1 MRIFLLRHGI
11 AARLSTGGPRT
22 DDERPL
28 TAEGREKMTEASNYY
43 ARHLPIPDKIISSPL
58 LRARQTA
65 EILSRA
71 VEYKGVIEESP
82 VLAPGARP
90 ASILDILQGD
100 GLAGVGSVVLVGHEP
115 HLGSLLGLLLTGSEQ
130 VSLPLRKGM
139 ISGVEVSE
147 PLSML
152 GRLVLCLSGK
162 STGGTG

>member
-11 AARLSTGGPRT
+11 AASLSTGGPRT

-28 TAEGREKMTEASNYY
+28 TAEGRDKMTEACNHY
-43 ARHLPIPDKIISSPL
+43 ARHVSIPDKIISSPL

-65 EILSRA
+65 EIFSRA
-71 VEYKGVIEESP
+71 LGYTGVIEENP

-90 ASILDILQGD
+90 ASILDTLQGD
-100 GLAGVGSVVLVGHEP
+100 GLAGIATVVLVGHEP

-139 ISGVEVSE
+139 ISGIEVTE
-147 PLSML
+147 PQSML

-162 STGGTG
+162 SPGG